1 MSETTHDPRAD
12 AAQTLPAMCLA
23 ALARH
28 AKPDALSHKRGG
40 EWVRVSGAEFARR
53 VRAVALGL
61 RSLGVAAGE
70 RVALLSE
77 NRPEWSVADL
87 AILSLGAVNVPI
99 YTTQAVEQ
107 VRHILQD
114 SGARVLLVS
123 NRRTFRHARP
133 GVEAAGTVERLVFF
147 DDDRAAAEAAATTLA
162 EVERAGERL
171 DAEEPDAFADA
182 VAAVRGEDLATI
194 IYTSGTTGDPK
205 GVMLT
210 HRNFVSNVYAIGTSL
225 PITPADV
232 SLSVLPLSHIFERT
246 VFYVFCWTGVA
257 VHYAPSV
264 DQLGEYLADVR
275 PTIMTA
281 VPRLFEKVYHRIVKK
296 GRAAKGWRKSLFEW
310 SLEVGREYAE
320 LRDRREQVPPLL
332 ELRQEIASRLVFA
345 KWRAGVGGR
354 LRYFVSGGAPLS
366 PALSYAFLAAGIPI
380 LQGYGMTETCVTSA
394 NRPDDNKVGSVGLP
408 FPGVEMRLDEEGEIL
423 VRGPN
428 VMLGYYN
435 HPAETAAVFTA
446 DGYFKTGD
454 VGYKDEHGHFFITD
468 RKKELFKLSN
478 GKYIAPQQIES
489 LIKQSALVNQVV
501 VVGAGRKQPAALVVP
516 DWEALG
522 SALAENG
529 GAQDAAG
536 VRVKAAAERAALARD
551 PAAVRLVQ
559 REVAQLTAVLHDYER
574 VRRVALLPEEFSID
588 GGEMTPTLK
597 IKRRVVDEKFGA
609 VIDEIYDG
617 AGGRED

>member
-1 MSETTHDPRAD
+1 MHTDERPID
-12 AAQTLPAMCLA
+12 AHETLPAMCLA

-40 EWVRVSGAEFARR
+40 EWVRVSGREFARR
-53 VRAVALGL
+53 VRSVALGL
-61 RSLGVAAGE
+61 RSLGVGRGD

-107 VRHILQD
+107 VRYILAD

-123 NRRTFRHARP
+123 NRRTFRHAKP

-147 DDDRAAAEAAATTLA
+147 DDDRAAAEATATTL
-162 EVERAGERL
+162 EDVERAGERL
-171 DAEEPDAFADA
+171 DAEDPEAFARSLAA
-182 VAAVRGEDLATI
+182 VAADDLATI

-210 HRNFVSNVYAIGTSL
+210 HASFVSNVYAIGSSL
-225 PITPADV
+225 PISPADV

-246 VFYVFCWTGVA
+246 VFYVFCWTGVS

-264 DQLGEYLADVR
+264 DQLAEYLADVR

-296 GRAAKGWRKSLFEW
+296 GRSAKGWRKSLFEW
-310 SLEVGREYAE
+310 SLDVGREYAE
-320 LRDRREQVPPLL
+320 LRDRREPVPPLL
-332 ELRQEIASRLVFA
+332 ELKQEIASRLVFA

-428 VMLGYYN
+428 VMRGYYN

-446 DGYFKTGD
+446 DGYFRTGD

-478 GKYIAPQQIES
+478 GKYVAPQQIES

-501 VVGAGRKQPAALVVP
+501 VVGAGRKAPSALVVP
-516 DWEALG
+516 DWEALK

-529 GAQDAAG
+529 AG
-536 VRVKAAAERAALARD
+536 DSAPAPSSAKADRAALARD

-609 VIDEIYDG
+609 LIDEIYE
-617 AGGRED
+617 GGREE